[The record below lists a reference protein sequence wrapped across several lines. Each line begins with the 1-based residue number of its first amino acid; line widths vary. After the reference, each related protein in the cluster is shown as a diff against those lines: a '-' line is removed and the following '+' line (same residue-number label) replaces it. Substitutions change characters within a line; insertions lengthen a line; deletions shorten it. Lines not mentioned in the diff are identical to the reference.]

1 MSCSLLQALDVDDG
15 SLSGEARVAVMAKL
29 VLAWS
34 WLDPSKAEELAQ
46 GLPSGV
52 DDDASENNN
61 LDAEELERTA
71 EVRVGIRYWLSCRSR
86 CCNHLMALRTPK
98 KEPFIIIIIIIIFFF
113 FFFFFFT
120 SLSHQVPRSN
130 RLRRLLLDRNAPRAE
145 ATTTSSSNAGAE
157 NTAAATASSSS
168 TTKFATSKHPQ
179 RQAAYVAAL
188 VAQVR
193 NLIGILVPHWV

>member
-1 MSCSLLQALDVDDG
+1 
-15 SLSGEARVAVMAKL
+15 MAKL

-113 FFFFFFT
+113 FFFFFFFT

>member
-1 MSCSLLQALDVDDG
+1 
-15 SLSGEARVAVMAKL
+15 MAKL

-98 KEPFIIIIIIIIFFF
+98 KEPFIIIIIVIIF
-113 FFFFFFT
+113 
-120 SLSHQVPRSN
+120 
-130 RLRRLLLDRNAPRAE
+130 
-145 ATTTSSSNAGAE
+145 
-157 NTAAATASSSS
+157 SSSS
-168 TTKFATSKHPQ
+168 SSSLPSLIRCLAQIACADCCWTEMHRVLRP
-179 RQAAYVAAL
+179 RLL
-188 VAQVR
+188 VARMQELKTQLQQQHLHLPPPSSLR
-193 NLIGILVPHWV
+193 ASTPSAKRLMWQRSWRRFETSSEY